1 MQTIGALF
9 DTYDEVI
16 AAVDALSDFGVAS
29 EDITIV
35 GPRRNRFVKILQDAV
50 LGAAIGGVAGVLAGL
65 AGFAIPDLGL
75 FARMGWL
82 TTAIF
87 GAAAGCI
94 AGGVVGIF
102 VNATGHMRYATSGG
116 GSIPKGRTLVTA
128 RVHDDEVA
136 KVIDILRRC
145 GAINTNV
152 KRGEYAGD
160 GWDGFVSED
169 MWDEDIGSEDAPGKK
184 DADQGR

>member
-1 MQTIGALF
+1 MQTVGALF
-9 DTYDEVI
+9 DTYDEVT

-35 GPRRNRFVKILQDAV
+35 SPRRNRFVKILQDAV

-65 AGFAIPDLGL
+65 AGLAIPDLGL

-94 AGGVVGIF
+94 AGGVVGML
-102 VNATGHMRYATSGG
+102 VNATGYLNNLGTQAGSMR
-116 GSIPKGRTLVTA
+116 KGFTLVTA
-128 RVHDDEVA
+128 RVHDDEVT
-136 KVIDILRRC
+136 KVVDILRRC

-152 KRGEYAGD
+152 KRGEYAGG
-160 GWDGFVSED
+160 GWDGFVARD
-169 MWDEDIGSEDAPGKK
+169 MWDEDIGSEDAPGRKNV
-184 DADQGR
+184 DQDP